1 MPAKPNVALYPLAA
15 DGSIRNWL
23 ASGPAMTPIDHL
35 ADHVADSGSPFKK
48 DGRWILNFWAY
59 HPDSIKLKRALYHSK
74 PSPVWQP
81 DAPPALDATALGDSR
96 WQYRLAEDD
105 AMIDFSH
112 FNFTPARMQA
122 AVYAQVHSERDVTIS
137 AQVLTIGPFRL
148 WLNNAILCEDNDV
161 LSYVAPMTV
170 RVSML
175 LRAGVNHLLLHG
187 TMFGWREARLAL
199 GLRIGEESQ
208 SIQVGIPLGAF
219 DAQAWQETEKKLAQI
234 ILPNY
239 AVTEL
244 PGEVTLPANAADSL
258 EIDMHTTI
266 PITGSPW
273 SRFGQL
279 QLPDGHAE
287 ATLTPGSSAPLPLTD
302 EVAAAMARMPG
313 ENSLTLTIRPKNG
326 LPLMRQTKVWASNQ
340 TYSDQPYGD
349 YNSRLQEALQH
360 LADMP
365 YDVLAAMAAVETG
378 RAPHIDSGAID
389 IALSFLRNRHDCA
402 DFYAVALLTLL
413 HRYTDQ
419 PALRTEDQQRITDTF
434 LNFKFWID
442 EPGLDGMC
450 YFTENHQ
457 ILFHVTA
464 YLAGLLWPGH
474 TFANSGLTG
483 AEQQRRAQPR
493 ITNWIR
499 RRLLGGYSEWDSNA
513 YLALDV
519 YAMLALAELANSP
532 RLREMATTLLHK
544 TFFMIAAQSYR
555 GTHGSS
561 HGRCYVEALKSARV
575 ENTSSLQRIAWGM
588 GLFNG
593 ETRATGLLTLARR
606 YRVPEII
613 QRIGTDTEREVITL
627 ARSHA
632 AYRPQFDMHPGSWD
646 VKTITLR
653 TPDGM
658 LSAAVDYRPGE
669 MGVQEHLWQA
679 TLGPEAVIFT
689 NYPGN
694 NQLHGHARPN
704 FWAGS
709 VRLPRVVMHQRSL
722 ICLYPI
728 APDVG
733 LGYSHAYFPQ
743 SAFDET
749 QISGHWAFAR
759 SGDGY
764 IALWGDGPLQLTP
777 QGAHAHQ
784 ELLSANNGHV
794 WLCHLG
800 RAEADGSFADFIM
813 RVHHRAP
820 ERIGHGLRWQTPQGD
835 TLKVVW
841 DEPFQVNDQPV
852 SWDDM
857 PHYHNDYTQT
867 PHGAEQMAI
876 TYRDERL
883 KLDLAAGRI
892 LS

>member
-1 MPAKPNVALYPLAA
+1 MSAERNIARYPLAE

-23 ASGPAMTPIDHL
+23 ASGPVFTLIDHL
-35 ADHVADSGSPFKK
+35 ADHVVDSGTPFKK
-48 DGRWILNFWAY
+48 SGRWILNFWAY

-74 PSPVWQP
+74 PSPGWQP
-81 DAPPALDATALGDSR
+81 EEPPALGALALGDSR
-96 WQYRLAEDD
+96 WQYRVAEDD

-112 FNFTPARMQA
+112 FNFAPARMQA
-122 AVYAQVHSERDVTIS
+122 AICAELHSDRAVTLT

-148 WLNNAILCEDNDV
+148 WLNNEVIRDDNDV

-170 RVSML
+170 PVRMTL
-175 LRAGVNHLLLHG
+175 KAGVNQLLLHG

-199 GLRIGEESQ
+199 GLRIIDDAQ
-208 SIQVGIPLGAF
+208 DIQVGIPLGEF
-219 DAQAWQETEKKLAQI
+219 NAQTWRETEARLAQI
-234 ILPNY
+234 VLPPY
-239 AVTEL
+239 AITEL
-244 PGEVTLPANAADSL
+244 PGQVTLPADASGSL
-258 EIDMHTTI
+258 EIELHATI
-266 PITGSPW
+266 PVTGSPW
-273 SRFGQL
+273 ARFGQL
-279 QLPDGHAE
+279 QLPDGHTQ
-287 ATLTPGSSAPLPLTD
+287 ATLTPGDSAPLPLTN
-302 EVAAAMARMPG
+302 EVVAAMARMPG

-326 LPLMRQTKVWASNQ
+326 LPLMRQTKVWASSR
-340 TYSDQPYGD
+340 TYSNQPYGD
-349 YNSRLQEALQH
+349 YDSRRQEALHH

-365 YDVLAAMAAVETG
+365 YDVLAAMAAVEAG
-378 RAPHIDSGAID
+378 RATHIDSGAID

-413 HRYTDQ
+413 YRSSDQ
-419 PALRTEDQQRITDTF
+419 TALRSDDQQRITDTF

-464 YLAGLLWPGH
+464 YLAGQLWPGQ
-474 TFANSGLTG
+474 TFVNSGLTG
-483 AEQQRRAQPR
+483 AQQQRRAQPR
-493 ITNWIR
+493 ITNWIK

-532 RLREMATTLLHK
+532 RLREMATVLLHK

-606 YRVPEII
+606 YRVPDII
-613 QRIGTDTEREVITL
+613 QRIGADTEREVVTL
-627 ARSHA
+627 ARAHA
-632 AYRPQFDMHPGSWD
+632 AYRPQFDMHRGSWD
-646 VKTITLR
+646 VKTVTLR

-658 LSAAVDYRPGE
+658 LSAAIDHRPGE

-728 APDVG
+728 APDTG

-743 SAFDET
+743 SAFDEAHING
-749 QISGHWAFAR
+749 QWAFAR

-764 IALWGDGPLQLTP
+764 VALWGDGPLRLTT
-777 QGAHAHQ
+777 QGAHPYQ
-784 ELLSANNGHV
+784 ELRSENNGHV

-800 RAEADGSFADFIM
+800 RAATDGSFADFITGLQQQ
-813 RVHHRAP
+813 P
-820 ERIGHGLRWQTPQGD
+820 PQQIGHGLRWQTPQGD
-835 TLKVVW
+835 KLSVGW
-841 DEPFQVNDQPV
+841 DAPFLVDDQPV
-852 SWDDM
+852 TWDDM

-867 PHGAEQMAI
+867 PHNAKQMAI
-876 TYRDERL
+876 AYGDERL
-883 KLDLAAGRI
+883 TLDLVGGRV